1 MKKLLLSS
9 SFITL
14 IVMGLNFFFKIYL
27 SYKISKEDIGL
38 FWTFL
43 DVVAVGVMLFS
54 GFKDS
59 LILAF
64 DRDRFQKI
72 FTLYCI
78 SFIVLFMLV
87 ILGDYFYYRTLSLS
101 YPSYYLIS
109 LLIVNLGMIFLSY
122 LNAAHKAYNIM
133 LFENLVMALSLIGS
147 FFILQN
153 FLESIEAL
161 FFAYLLSY
169 LSRAFYIFVRS
180 SISWKFEKFSFSE
193 GRDFLRNT
201 LYSGGMYF
209 FSGLF
214 ISMSGIIMLKL
225 FEDTVTLGEYQV
237 VVRSIFFSLVA
248 VFVFPLNT
256 FTFPILSK
264 LTAQKEMSEIYRIEK
279 KLSWYLL
286 LFFLLLLASTSI
298 SKYIIGFIFPL
309 EYQESYKM
317 LNTLLPMLPFIAA
330 TTFYL
335 NIIKGF
341 DRFDLAL
348 YVRFFGTL
356 LFFSS
361 IMLFYL
367 LNFDASSIVY
377 SLDISFFGMF
387 LLAYIFKKRVLI

>member
-27 SYKISKEDIGL
+27 SYEISKEDIGL

-72 FTLYCI
+72 FTLYCV
-78 SFIVLFMLV
+78 SFIVLFSLV
-87 ILGDYFYYRTLSLS
+87 LVGDYFYYITLSLS
-101 YPSYYLIS
+101 CPSYYLIS
-109 LLIVNLGMIFLSY
+109 LLVVNLGMIFLSY
-122 LNAAHKAYNIM
+122 LNAAHKAYSIM
-133 LFENLVMALSLIGS
+133 LFENLVMALSLIVS
-147 FFILQN
+147 FFVLQS

-161 FFAYLLSY
+161 FFAYILSY
-169 LSRAFYIFVRS
+169 LSRAFYIFVLS
-180 SISWKFEKFSFSE
+180 PLSWKFEKFSFDD
-193 GRDFLRNT
+193 GRDFLKNT

-214 ISMSGIIMLKL
+214 ISMSGIIILKL
-225 FEDTVTLGEYQV
+225 FEDTATLGEYQV

-256 FTFPILSK
+256 FTFPLLSK
-264 LTAQKEMSEIYRIEK
+264 LIAQKEITEIYRIEK

-286 LFFLLLLASTSI
+286 LFFFMLLASTFV
-298 SKYIIGFIFPL
+298 SKYIIRFVFPL

-317 LNTLLPMLPFIAA
+317 LNILLPLLPFIAS
-330 TTFYL
+330 TTFSL
-335 NIIKGF
+335 SIIKGF
-341 DRFDLAL
+341 NRFDLAL
-348 YVRFFGTL
+348 YVRLFGTL

-361 IMLFYL
+361 ISLFYL
-367 LNFDASSIVY
+367 LGFDASSIVY

>member
-9 SFITL
+9 SLITL
-14 IVMGLNFFFKIYL
+14 LVMGINFLFKIYL

-59 LILAF
+59 LILAYDKEDF
-64 DRDRFQKI
+64 KKTFFI
-72 FTLYCI
+72 YIVSFGGLL
-78 SFIVLFMLV
+78 FIVIFAELMYYQTLAFEYPLYYLFML
-87 ILGDYFYYRTLSLS
+87 LFTN
-101 YPSYYLIS
+101 
-109 LLIVNLGMIFLSY
+109 LLMIFLSY
-122 LNAAHKAYNIM
+122 LNTAYKGYSVM
-133 LFENLVMALSLIGS
+133 LFENLVMALSLVGS

-153 FLESIEAL
+153 FLSTIEAL
-161 FFAYLLSY
+161 LYATVGSY
-169 LSRAFYIFVRS
+169 ILRSVYIFYGTSIIWHYSRS
-180 SISWKFEKFSFSE
+180 SFQESKSF
-193 GRDFLRNT
+193 FKNIV
-201 LYSGGMYF
+201 YSGGVYF

-214 ISMSGIIMLKL
+214 ISMSGIVLLKL
-225 FEDTVTLGEYQV
+225 FQNTSILAEYQV

-248 VFVFPLNT
+248 VFVYPLNS
-256 FTFPILSK
+256 FTFPQISNFI
-264 LTAQKEMSEIYRIEK
+264 AQGNISEIVRIEK
-279 KLSWYLL
+279 KLYFALL
-286 LFFLLLLASTSI
+286 LFFALLLLSTLFT
-298 SKYIIGFIFPL
+298 KYIIGFIFPL

-317 LNTLLPMLPFIAA
+317 LNILLPMLPFIAA